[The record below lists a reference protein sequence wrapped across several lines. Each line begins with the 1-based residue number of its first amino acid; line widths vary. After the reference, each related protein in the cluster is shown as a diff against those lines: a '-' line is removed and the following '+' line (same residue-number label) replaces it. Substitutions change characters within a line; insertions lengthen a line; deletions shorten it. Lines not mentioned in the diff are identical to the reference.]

1 MRSFS
6 NVIRNHEDNEIVTS
20 VKRNY
25 PAMESI
31 DSTSDLGEFLILD
44 DIVTVRAADVHQV
57 PFLAYP
63 QPGKGVADFTLST
76 GQNLDRFVDQATKEY
91 IRCGC
96 APDQGQV
103 IALAG
108 PSDLDYVVSLFALSR
123 LGYNVLLLS

>member
-1 MRSFS
+1 
-6 NVIRNHEDNEIVTS
+6 
-20 VKRNY
+20 
-25 PAMESI
+25 MESI